1 MNDKATE
8 KSILITQ
15 CLQNDFVKPLNRFE
29 ALPNLLHV
37 GHEEALRLLGENPD
51 EGPISKTMKWA
62 YEQEEEKLEIIHIRD
77 WHNPTD
83 SFQKEHLR
91 QFGNHCIQDTEGAN
105 FAFEVDKTRD
115 VKIVNA
121 SGLNDFVNTDLETY
135 LNNYKNKI
143 VKVGLIGVW
152 TEAKLSFLAYDLRTR
167 FPDMQ
172 IAVCS
177 ALTASSSRAHHFSAL
192 KQLKSILGVHV
203 FHSIGEFSNF
213 LVNDSNTP
221 IYLPLPTH
229 SDTPEIIF
237 ENITEV
243 DKTANNLIRYL
254 FRDCAQVTLKELSGG
269 FSGNLVFSTESIDIY
284 GHKQTPHVV
293 KIGPQELIGK
303 ERTSFEKI
311 ERVLGNNA
319 PQISDFG
326 DLNKKGAL
334 KYRYAAMGEGSS
346 KTFQKL
352 YASKISNK
360 KINTYLDMIFVEQL
374 SKLYKAGVF
383 EACNL
388 LDYYYFKPES
398 ANKVKESIEMLLGE
412 KADTEMLTLP
422 TGNTFYNP
430 YFFYSKEL
438 EQIKPFASGNA
449 YFSYIH
455 GDLNGANI
463 IIDSHENVWL
473 IDFFHTHR
481 GHILKDLAKLEN
493 DLLYIFAKIDTEE
506 ELLDGI
512 KLIDFLV
519 RIKDLSSSLPETKKL
534 DFKSLEIQ
542 RAYSTLKQLRSFYRD
557 LIKEDRNSIQLFIA
571 LLRYSVHTLS
581 FDEPNKFQKLLALYA
596 SGVYSYEIK
605 SRLKE
610 RGKIRID
617 YFSEKII
624 KKGKLGLTI
633 LPGRKDLGHILTND
647 IETIKNLG
655 VTHIVTLVKDNEF
668 SYYGVEELMN
678 HYHEAGFKVK
688 RLPILDQKV
697 PPFLKMHELVLW
709 IDKNLEKGANIMIH
723 CAGGLGRAGLT
734 AACYLTYKGFS
745 PEEAIKEV
753 RVVRSVRAI
762 ETSLQERYVSDFAK
776 KLIS

>member
-1 MNDKATE
+1 MNDKASK

-15 CLQNDFVKPLNRFE
+15 CLQNDFVKPLKRFE
-29 ALPNLLHV
+29 ALPNSLHV
-37 GHEEALRLLGENPD
+37 GHEEALRLLGENPE
-51 EGPISKTMKWA
+51 EGPVSKTMKWA
-62 YEQEEEKLEIIHIRD
+62 YDQNEKNLEIIHIRD
-77 WHNPTD
+77 WHAPTD

-91 QFGNHCIQDTEGAN
+91 QFGNHCIQDTEGAD

-121 SGLNDFVNTDLETY
+121 SGLNDFVNTDLEKY
-135 LNNYKNKI
+135 LMAYKNLET
-143 VKVGLIGVW
+143 KVGLIGVW
-152 TEAKLSFLAYDLRTR
+152 TEAKISFLAYDLRTR

-192 KQLKSILGVHV
+192 KQLKSILGVHI
-203 FHSIGEFSNF
+203 FHSIGEFTNF
-213 LVNDSNTP
+213 LVNDSETP
-221 IYLPLPTH
+221 ILLPLPTH
-229 SDTPEIIF
+229 SDTPELIF
-237 ENITEV
+237 QNIEV
-243 DKTANNLIRYL
+243 VNKTDYDLIRYL
-254 FRDCAQVTLKELSGG
+254 FRDCAQVILKELSGG
-269 FSGNLVFSTESIDIY
+269 FSGNLVFSAESIDIN

-293 KIGPQELIGK
+293 KIGQQELIGK

-311 ERVLGNNA
+311 ERVLGNSA

-326 DLNKKGAL
+326 DLNKRGAL
-334 KYRYAAMGEGSS
+334 KYRYAAMGEGKS
-346 KTFQKL
+346 KTFQQL

-360 KINTYLDMIFVEQL
+360 KIISYLDTIFMEQL
-374 SKLYKAGVF
+374 AKLYKAGVF

-398 ANKVKESIEMLLGE
+398 AERVKENIENLLGQ
-412 KADTEMLTLP
+412 KADTEILTLP

-430 YFFYSKEL
+430 YYFYAKEL
-438 EQIKPFASGNA
+438 EQIKPFALGNA

-493 DLLYIFAKIDTEE
+493 DLLYIFTKIDTEE
-506 ELLDGI
+506 EFLEGI

-519 RIKDLSSSLPETKKL
+519 RIKDLAASLPETNKM

-542 RAYSTLKQLRSFYRD
+542 RTYNTLRHLRSFYSD

-581 FDEPNKFQKLLALYA
+581 FDESNKFQKLLALYA
-596 SGVYSYEIK
+596 SGVYSHEIK

-610 RGKIRID
+610 RGTIRID

-633 LPGRKDLGHILTND
+633 LPGRKDLGHILEKD

-668 SYYGVEELMN
+668 HYYGVEDLMDY
-678 HYHEAGFKVK
+678 YHKAGFKVK

-697 PPFLKMHELVLW
+697 PPFLKMQELVLW

-734 AACYLTYKGFS
+734 ASCYLTYKGFS

-753 RVVRSVRAI
+753 RVIRSQRAV
-762 ETSLQERYVSDFAK
+762 ETLVQEKYVSDFAK
-776 KLIS
+776 NQL

>member
-1 MNDKATE
+1 MITKDTS

-15 CLQNDFVKPLNRFE
+15 CLQNDFVKPLKRFE
-29 ALPNLLHV
+29 PLPNLLHV
-37 GHEEALRLLGENPD
+37 GQEEALRLLGENPE

-62 YEQEEEKLEIIHIRD
+62 YDHDEKTLEIIHIRD
-77 WHNPTD
+77 WHDPSD
-83 SFQKEHLR
+83 HFQTEHLR
-91 QFGNHCIQDTEGAN
+91 QFGNHCIQNTEGAD
-105 FAFEVDKTRD
+105 FAFDVPQKRKT
-115 VKIVNA
+115 KIVNA
-121 SGLNDFVNTDLETY
+121 SGLNDFINTDLEKH
-135 LNNYKNKI
+135 LSIYKNKPI
-143 VKVGLIGVW
+143 KVGIIGVW
-152 TEAKLSFLAYDLRTR
+152 TEAKITFLAYDLRTR

-203 FHSIGEFSNF
+203 FHSIGEFTNF
-213 LVNDSNTP
+213 LVNDSEIP
-221 IYLPLPTH
+221 VFLPLPTH
-229 SDTPEIIF
+229 NDTPEIVF
-237 ENITEV
+237 ENIEVV
-243 DKTANNLIRYL
+243 DKTAYDLIRYL
-254 FRDCAQVTLKELSGG
+254 FRDCSQVTLTELSGG
-269 FSGNLVFSTESIDIY
+269 FSGNLVFSAESTDIN

-334 KYRYAAMGEGSS
+334 KYRYAAMGEGKS
-346 KTFQKL
+346 KTFQQL
-352 YASKISNK
+352 YNSKISNK
-360 KINTYLDMIFVEQL
+360 KINSYLNTIFKEQL
-374 SKLYKAGVF
+374 GRLYKAGVF

-388 LDYYYFKPES
+388 LDYYYFRPES
-398 ANKVKESIEMLLGE
+398 ADSVKTNIEALLGQ
-412 KADTEMLTLP
+412 KADTETLTLP
-422 TGNTFYNP
+422 TGHSFYNP
-430 YFFYSKEL
+430 YFFYAKEL
-438 EQIKPFASGNA
+438 AQIKPFALGNA

-506 ELLDGI
+506 ELLEGI

-519 RIKDLSSSLPETKKL
+519 RIKDLGAMLPETKKME
-534 DFKSLEIQ
+534 FQSPEIQ
-542 RAYSTLKQLRSFYRD
+542 RAYSTLRYLRSFYAE

-571 LLRYSVHTLS
+571 LLRYSIHTLS

-605 SRLKE
+605 NRLKE
-610 RGKIRID
+610 KGTIRID
-617 YFSEKII
+617 YFSSEII

-633 LPGRKDLGHILTND
+633 LPGRKDLGHSLTKD

-668 SYYGVEELMN
+668 HYYGVEDLIDC
-678 HYHEAGFKVK
+678 YHQAGFKVK

-697 PPFLKMHELVLW
+697 PPFLKMKELVIW

-734 AACYLTYKGFS
+734 AGCYLTYKGFS
-745 PEEAIKEV
+745 PEEAIKQV
-753 RVVRSVRAI
+753 RLIRSSRAI
-762 ETSLQERYVSDFAK
+762 ETMLQEKYVNDFAK
-776 KLIS
+776 